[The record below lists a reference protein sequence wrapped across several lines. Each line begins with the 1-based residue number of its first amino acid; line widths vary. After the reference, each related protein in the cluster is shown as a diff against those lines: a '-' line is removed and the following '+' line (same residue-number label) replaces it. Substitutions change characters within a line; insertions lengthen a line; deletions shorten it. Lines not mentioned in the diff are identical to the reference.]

1 MLRCSAKRLSS
12 NVRYSYAAALKLE
25 PAHSCNTSSSQN
37 TSCAASA
44 WSSQFQLPAGLY
56 CAGSRRFKSSSSTGG
71 QQSPPSSFISDS
83 EPTADAF
90 PSAFP
95 EDAQAVSNTFIQDNL
110 AFSETAADAAVATA
124 SAVQP
129 HVVGEFGHWPSDYVM
144 QGVDLVHTMTG
155 QPYWLSVIGTTV
167 ALRLIL
173 APLFLETIRTQAKV
187 KVAKPEI
194 DALQDEMRAAAA
206 YNGTTEEKAERIKK
220 VQADLHAV
228 YAKHGIKPSRMITV
242 STSLHLHP
250 SIIHF
255 VDVDLL
261 KHAIRFCSP
270 NHVLQHHTLC
280 VFTGHCAA
288 RLYIC

>member
-1 MLRCSAKRLSS
+1 MKNWRVSQIRLNHKARVMLRCSAEKLSS
-12 NVRYSYAAALKLE
+12 NVRFSCAASALKLR
-25 PAHSCNTSSSQN
+25 AQASSNRTSQN

-44 WSSQFQLPAGLY
+44 WSSQYQLAAGLY
-56 CAGSRRFKSSSSTGG
+56 SADCRRFKSSSSTGG

-83 EPTADAF
+83 EPAPDAF

-95 EDAQAVSNTFIQDNL
+95 EDAQAVSTFVPDDL
-110 AFSETAADAAVATA
+110 TFSQTAADAAVATA

-129 HVVGEFGHWPSDYVM
+129 HVIGEFGHWPSDYVM

-155 QPYWLSVIGTTV
+155 QPYWLSVIGTTI

-194 DALQDEMRAAAA
+194 DALQTEMRAAATNA
-206 YNGTTEEKAERIKK
+206 GTNEEKAERIQK

-228 YAKHGIKPSRMITV
+228 YAKHDIKPSRMITV
-242 STSLHLHP
+242 STPLHSHP
-250 SIIHF
+250 SGSIHIT
-255 VDVDLL
+255 DVCTGKALL
-261 KHAIRFCSP
+261 
-270 NHVLQHHTLC
+270 LL
-280 VFTGHCAA
+280 FT
-288 RLYIC
+288 